1 MPISNDTAPLA
12 QFLAGQAVRAQ
23 EFLGSHP
30 TVRGGQSGWLFRVWA
45 PHAQAVAVM
54 GDFNG
59 WDDGANP
66 MAALEGGVWELF
78 LPGLQQYDN
87 YKYAVHTR
95 SGKVLAKADPYAFH
109 AETRPGTAS
118 KLYDLSGYQ
127 WGDGSWLDY
136 RKNNPVYQKP
146 MNIYEVHLGSWRRTG
161 DDQMLSYRD
170 IGRYLVPYVKE
181 MGFTHVELLP
191 VTEHPLDASW
201 GYQCTGYFAATSRFG
216 TPHDFMWLVDQLHQA
231 GIGVILDWVPA
242 HFPKDDFALARFDGT
257 PLYED
262 PDPLRGEHPDW
273 GTYVFNFGRRE
284 VRNFLVANALYW
296 LEDFHVDGLRVDA
309 VASMLYL
316 DYSRKDGQWRPNQ
329 YGGRENLEAIEFIQ
343 EANATAYRRHP
354 GIVMIAEE
362 STAWPGVTAP
372 TSGGGLGYG
381 MKWNM
386 GWMNDTLRYLSED
399 PVNRRWHHGELT
411 FSLVYAFSEN
421 YVLPLSHD
429 EVVHGKGSLISKM
442 PGDKWQRLAGLR
454 SLYAYQWSHPG
465 KQLLFMGQEIAQ
477 EQEWNESYSLDWW
490 LLDQEGHAG
499 VAALVER
506 LNKIYASSPALWDDD
521 YTGFEW
527 IDASDGDHNL
537 ISYLRKGSDDAGN
550 REVVVCISN
559 FAGNPHEGYR
569 VGLPFGGEWVEI
581 LNTDSEEFGGSGV
594 VNVGTIVAE
603 DTPWNGRPVSVS
615 LRVPPLGAVW
625 LVPASQ
631 VR

>member
-59 WDDGANP
+59 WDDRANP

-201 GYQCTGYFAATSRFG
+201 GYQC
-216 TPHDFMWLVDQLHQA
+216 L
-231 GIGVILDWVPA
+231 
-242 HFPKDDFALARFDGT
+242 
-257 PLYED
+257 
-262 PDPLRGEHPDW
+262 
-273 GTYVFNFGRRE
+273 
-284 VRNFLVANALYW
+284 
-296 LEDFHVDGLRVDA
+296 
-309 VASMLYL
+309 
-316 DYSRKDGQWRPNQ
+316 
-329 YGGRENLEAIEFIQ
+329 
-343 EANATAYRRHP
+343 
-354 GIVMIAEE
+354 
-362 STAWPGVTAP
+362 
-372 TSGGGLGYG
+372 
-381 MKWNM
+381 
-386 GWMNDTLRYLSED
+386 
-399 PVNRRWHHGELT
+399 
-411 FSLVYAFSEN
+411 
-421 YVLPLSHD
+421 
-429 EVVHGKGSLISKM
+429 SLI
-442 PGDKWQRLAGLR
+442 
-454 SLYAYQWSHPG
+454 H
-465 KQLLFMGQEIAQ
+465 I
-477 EQEWNESYSLDWW
+477 
-490 LLDQEGHAG
+490 
-499 VAALVER
+499 
-506 LNKIYASSPALWDDD
+506 
-521 YTGFEW
+521 
-527 IDASDGDHNL
+527 
-537 ISYLRKGSDDAGN
+537 
-550 REVVVCISN
+550 
-559 FAGNPHEGYR
+559 
-569 VGLPFGGEWVEI
+569 
-581 LNTDSEEFGGSGV
+581 
-594 VNVGTIVAE
+594 
-603 DTPWNGRPVSVS
+603 
-615 LRVPPLGAVW
+615 
-625 LVPASQ
+625 
-631 VR
+631 